1 MLTLQVA
8 LAERSYPILIG
19 QSLLAKGEVLGRLLA
34 ARDLLLVSN
43 TTVAPLYAEGVRKE
57 PAGSPYR

>member
-19 QSLLAKGEVLGRLLA
+19 QSVLGRGELLA
-34 ARDLLLVSN
+34 RHLQARDLLLVSN
-43 TTVAPLYAEGVRKE
+43 TTGLPPNTAIASVIIL
-57 PAGSPYR
+57 SIDS